1 MRKLLPY
8 EHQLIA
14 ELGISKEE
22 YLGFVAA
29 QFDHTRTPE
38 EKLEIPQG
46 DPAVVSLVIT
56 IVGALLQVA
65 SMLLMPKPGGGGQ
78 AQTRDQ
84 QFAPRYGF
92 NSAQELAKYGD
103 PLNLVYCNATSTGN
117 PTGGVR
123 VATSLI
129 WSAVSSYG
137 SSQFMQM
144 LLALGAA
151 QIRGIDVSRTAFGQ
165 TPIRNFVSS
174 KTWAYYNSNGNIK
187 FDNVLYPYPLDNNQ
201 TTDPTRTSPTDLVY
215 RVDQA
220 GTKREGFSQAFSPST
235 LTKFGVYA
243 PIPIYVN
250 VEDRAPSGAIKKT
263 LIGITMDSSFRSI
276 YWPSRK
282 DNNDQFLRPTVPI
295 GARFTLTFEKG
306 YVSENDKVEVKQ
318 TASENRRAML
328 SGVDPA
334 SVYKLGSA
342 KYKLVNL
349 TTSDLDSPQN
359 SSDALATFEC
369 VEAGICPEE
378 DYETYDVST
387 NAADAGLRILEFQ
400 LENISLN
407 NELLKND
414 PIYIL
419 PTISV
424 ANVEGE
430 INRKTEELK
439 VKIAALIDFEENG
452 NKLKNFSD
460 LVARPG
466 YYWDSIN
473 NLIKSIDDEEEKLEG
488 YRTDTIK
495 DSRQK
500 ALIQTAKRNITA
512 KEKEL
517 RRLFVDF
524 YDGDY
529 KSTRKDRALDLEN
542 LRKEI
547 ALISASNV
555 SVSNGGRNIAEENA
569 RNDRIRAK
577 IEENNQSIAY
587 LEAVI
592 ADPEQ
597 WNDYFNTK
605 ALTKVEEA
613 AYETITDS
621 RIVKFSMKAQIYKR
635 ISGRS
640 RKYGEKT
647 EPTYKASDNGIK
659 MRSSFF
665 WFFYRRVGAPSYTRV
680 PYIFTVRR
688 GADVDNFIDLTFIAG
703 DNAGKWQFKFEP
715 IAEVAA
721 EVRKWGRVTFAYI
734 ENSGNFAPA
743 ISNPDGTQIYFQ
755 GYTQAAAGDG
765 YLAPVNNNPS
775 QVDEWGLFS
784 MQSDTNIQFSFD
796 NGPELQ
802 IKAVTE
808 QRVEALSTYPGLYKN
823 MSLFGFN
830 TYSGQ
835 NIQDLR
841 SVSCFVTEGK
851 LVRKLN
857 DDGTYSATPD
867 VPTSFAPEVFLDTVL
882 DGIDGIGQY
891 AKAAG
896 IDTAAL
902 AKAKRFCNVNKLYF
916 DGVIADQ
923 RPWRQFWA
931 EVAPYSLL
939 ELGRIGGKETLV
951 PAVPCDNAGNINR
964 TVPITALFNAGNI
977 LEGTYRE
984 EFLDYGSSVQDLI
997 ASVIYRSTETDG
1009 VFPRNRS
1016 VDVQLNDVT
1025 EANAVRQTFNI
1036 SSYVTNRDQAIMFA
1050 KLLCN
1055 QRRYIRKAIE
1065 FGTFP
1070 TDSPLSPGAYIYV
1083 DVGQNDWQGIYSGQV
1098 QEGGA
1103 LNTPIT
1109 GSVPNGTYNVLLYQ
1123 SGAAVVTLS
1132 NVTISGN
1139 SSGALSSYAGWLF
1152 VLGTPVKSKRVFRIT
1167 EVQMDEEGEVKVK
1180 AIEHPCDSS
1189 GQSLIANFDDAL
1201 FLSS

>member
-103 PLNLVYCNATSTGN
+103 PLNLVYTNATSTGN
-117 PTGGVR
+117 LTGGVR

-187 FDNVLYPYPLDNNQ
+187 FDNVLYPSASDKNQ

-250 VEDRAPSGAIKKT
+250 VEDRAPSGAIKST
-263 LIGITMDSSFRSI
+263 LIGITMDSSFRST
-276 YWPSRK
+276 YWPSRN
-282 DNNDQFLRPTVPI
+282 DNGGRFLRPTVPI

-306 YVSENDKVEVKQ
+306 YTSDNDKVEVKQ

-328 SGVDPA
+328 SGIDPA

-369 VEAGICPEE
+369 VETGICPEE
-378 DYETYDVST
+378 DYETTDF
-387 NAADAGLRILEFQ
+387 NQNNQDASDQVLVLQVRNVVLQDNLLR
-400 LENISLN
+400 
-407 NELLKND
+407 ND
-414 PIYIL
+414 AIYIL
-419 PTISV
+419 PSISV
-424 ANVEGE
+424 TNVEAQLAAKLAE
-430 INRKTEELK
+430 INNK
-439 VKIAALIDFEENG
+439 VDALIDFEENG
-452 NKLKNFSD
+452 SKLKNFSD
-460 LVARPG
+460 LAYNPI
-466 YYWDSIN
+466 YPNDIN
-473 NLIKSIDDEEEKLEG
+473 SLIVSIDADEASLEAL
-488 YRTDTIK
+488 RIDNIK
-495 DSRQK
+495 DYKQSK
-500 ALIQTAKRNITA
+500 TIAALKRSILS
-512 KEKEL
+512 KEKQL
-517 RRLFVDF
+517 RQLFI
-524 YDGDY
+524 DY
-529 KSTRKDRALDLEN
+529 YNGNYSATRKQRKRDIEQ
-542 LRKEI
+542 LRKEM
-547 ALISASNV
+547 AAISASNV
-555 SVSNGGRNIAEENA
+555 SASNGGRDTDAETRRNNA
-569 RNDRIRAK
+569 WQAEINS
-577 IEENNQSIAY
+577 NNATIAY
-587 LEAVI
+587 LQAVI

-605 ALTKVEEA
+605 VLTKVEEA

-703 DNAGKWQFKFEP
+703 DNAGKWQFRFEP

-841 SVSCFVTEGK
+841 SVSCFVIEGK

-964 TVPITALFNAGNI
+964 TVPITSLFNAGNI

-1132 NVTISGN
+1132 NVAISGN

>member
-8 EHQLIA
+8 EHQLIS

-22 YLGFVAA
+22 YLEFVAA
-29 QFDHTRTPE
+29 QFDHTRNPE
-38 EKLEIPQG
+38 EKLEILQG
-46 DPAVVSLVIT
+46 DPAVVSLVLT
-56 IVGALLQVA
+56 IVGMLLQVA
-65 SMLLMPKPGGGGQ
+65 SMLLMPKPGGPGGQ
-78 AQTRDQ
+78 GQTREQ
-84 QFAPRYGF
+84 QFAPRFGF

-129 WSAVSSYG
+129 WSAVSSQG

-151 QIRGIDVSRTAFGQ
+151 QIKAIDVNRTAFGQ

-174 KTWAYYNSNGNIK
+174 KTWAYYNSNGNIT
-187 FDNVLYPYPLDNNQ
+187 FGTGPALGNTD
-201 TTDPTRTSPTDLVY
+201 DPTRTAAGDLVY

-243 PIPIYVN
+243 VTPINVN
-250 VEDRAPSGAIKKT
+250 VEDRAPSGAIKAA
-263 LIGITMDSSFRSI
+263 LIGITMDSSFRSS
-276 YWPSRK
+276 YWPARVSGLLVR
-282 DNNDQFLRPTVPI
+282 RTVPI
-295 GARFTLTFEKG
+295 GARFTLNFEKAF
-306 YVSENDKVEVKQ
+306 VSEKDKVDVKQ
-318 TASENRRAML
+318 TASENRRALL
-328 SGVDPA
+328 SGIDPA

-342 KYKLVNL
+342 KFKLVYL
-349 TTSDLDSPQN
+349 SSSDLDSPAN
-359 SSDALATFEC
+359 SSDAQATFEC
-369 VEAGICPEE
+369 IEAGVCPEE
-378 DYETYDVST
+378 DYETNDFNQNKAEAT
-387 NAADAGLRILEFQ
+387 AEINALKDRNTFIQNIILF
-400 LENISLN
+400 
-407 NELLKND
+407 NE

-424 ANVEGE
+424 ENVEGSITDKLNRI
-430 INRKTEELK
+430 IN
-439 VKIAALIDFEENG
+439 LIDALVDYEENG
-452 NKLKNFSD
+452 NRVKNFSELKD
-460 LVARPG
+460 NPTYPDDIRA
-466 YYWDSIN
+466 
-473 NLIKSIDDEEEKLEG
+473 LIKSIDEDQVALETL
-488 YRTDTIK
+488 RSDTTPNKKQAK
-495 DSRQK
+495 DI
-500 ALIQTAKRNITA
+500 AAAAKNIVT
-512 KEKEL
+512 KERLL
-517 RRLFVDF
+517 RDLFVEYYNGSF
-524 YDGDY
+524 S
-529 KSTRKDRALDLEN
+529 KTRKERKKEIEL
-542 LRKEI
+542 LRKEQI
-547 ALISASNV
+547 LLAAGNV
-555 SVSNGGRNIAEENA
+555 SASNGGRDLAAEAARLKTLNDEIAANL
-569 RNDRIRAK
+569 RK
-577 IEENNQSIAY
+577 IAT
-587 LEAVI
+587 LEAYI

-621 RIVKFSMKAQIYKR
+621 RVVTFSMKAQIYKR

-640 RKYGEKT
+640 RKYGEAS
-647 EPTYKASDNGIK
+647 EPSFKASDNGVK

-665 WFFYRRVGAPSYTRV
+665 WFLYKRVGAASYTRI
-680 PYIFTVRR
+680 PYIFAIRR
-688 GADVDNFIDLTFIAG
+688 GADVDNFIDLSFIAA
-703 DNAGKWQFKFEP
+703 DNIGKWQFKFEP

-721 EVRKWGRVTFAYI
+721 EVRKCGGVTFAYI

-743 ISNPDGTQIYFQ
+743 ISNPDGTQIHFR
-755 GYTQAAAGDG
+755 GYTQAAAGGG

-784 MQSDTNIQFSFD
+784 MQSDTTIQYSFD

-808 QRVEALSTYPGLYKN
+808 QRVEALSNYPGLYKN

-841 SVSCFVTEGK
+841 SVTCFVTEGK
-851 LVRKLN
+851 LVRRLN

-902 AKAKRFCNVNKLYF
+902 AKAKRFCQVNKLYF

-997 ASVIYRSTETDG
+997 ASVIFRSTETDG

-1025 EANAVRQTFNI
+1025 EANAVRQTFNL

-1132 NVTISGN
+1132 NVAITGN
-1139 SSGALSSYAGWLF
+1139 SSSALSGYVGWLF

-1201 FLSS
+1201 FAIR

>member
-29 QFDHTRTPE
+29 QFDHTRTPT

-46 DPAVVSLVIT
+46 DPAVVSLVLT
-56 IVGALLQVA
+56 IVGILAQVA

-151 QIRGIDVSRTAFGQ
+151 QIRDIDVSRTAFGQ

-187 FDNVLYPYPLDNNQ
+187 FDNVLYPSDTNQ
-201 TTDPTRTSPTDLVY
+201 TTDPTRTSATDLVY

-220 GTKREGFSQAFSPST
+220 GTKLEGFSQAFSPST
-235 LTKFGVYA
+235 LTKFGIYA

-250 VEDRAPSGAIKKT
+250 VEDRAPSGAIKST
-263 LIGITMDSSFRSI
+263 LIGITMDSSFRNT
-276 YWPSRK
+276 YWPARTL
-282 DNNDQFLRPTVPI
+282 NTGNFVRRTVPI

-306 YVSENDKVEVKQ
+306 YISENDKVEVKQ

-328 SGVDPA
+328 SGIDPA

-359 SSDALATFEC
+359 SSDAQATFEC
-369 VEAGICPEE
+369 VESGICPEE
-378 DYETYDVST
+378 DYETNDFNQNKQDASDQVLVLQVR
-387 NAADAGLRILEFQ
+387 NAVLQDNLLRNDA
-400 LENISLN
+400 
-407 NELLKND
+407 
-414 PIYIL
+414 IYIL
-419 PTISV
+419 PSISV
-424 ANVEGE
+424 SNVEAQLTAKLTE
-430 INRKTEELK
+430 INNK
-439 VKIAALIDFEENG
+439 VDALIDFEENG
-452 NKLKNFSD
+452 SKLKNFSD
-460 LVARPG
+460 LVYNPIYPDG
-466 YYWDSIN
+466 IN
-473 NLIKSIDDEEEKLEG
+473 SLIASIDADEANLEAL
-488 YRTDTIK
+488 RIDNIK
-495 DSRQK
+495 DYKQSK
-500 ALIQTAKRNITA
+500 TIAALKRSVVS
-512 KEKEL
+512 KEKQL
-517 RRLFVDF
+517 RQLFI
-524 YDGDY
+524 DY
-529 KSTRKDRALDLEN
+529 YNGSYAATRKQRKRDIEQ
-542 LRKEI
+542 LRKEM
-547 ALISASNV
+547 ATISASNV
-555 SVSNGGRNIAEENA
+555 SASNGGRDTDAEARRNNA
-569 RNDRIRAK
+569 WQSEINS
-577 IEENNQSIAY
+577 NNATIAY
-587 LEAVI
+587 LQAVI

-621 RIVKFSMKAQIYKR
+621 RIIKFSMKAQIYKR

-647 EPTYKASDNGIK
+647 EPTYKASDNGVK

-665 WFFYRRVGAPSYTRV
+665 WFLYRRVGAPSYTRV

-703 DNAGKWQFKFEP
+703 DNTGKLQFKFEP

-721 EVRKWGRVTFAYI
+721 EVRKCGRVTFAYI
-734 ENSGNFAPA
+734 ENGGNFAPA

-765 YLAPVNNNPS
+765 YLPPVNNNPS

-841 SVSCFVTEGK
+841 SVSCFVTQGK
-851 LVRKLN
+851 LVRQLN

-867 VPTSFAPEVFLDTVL
+867 VPTSFAPEIFLDTVL

-1016 VDVQLNDVT
+1016 VDVQLKDVT
-1025 EANAVRQTFNI
+1025 EANAVRQTFNL